1 MPRIVLIYTA
11 CAVLCC
17 ALHSAA
23 HAATLSPEQTVA
35 AVQEALDKADEA
47 RLDELMDVNGVI
59 GQGADIFLERARTP
73 EGQADLPPF
82 LAMTL
87 SSIESS
93 PQGRLIARGLLQKA
107 AEEFVRFGVR
117 SGSFGG
123 KGRETPKSKNM
134 WSALF
139 EGASLGRKEIQQV
152 GKAVPEGGGVYVPCI
167 VFDHGSQRVY
177 IVEAALTK
185 NASGVW
191 RITAIRNMNDLMD
204 QVRQE
209 SRAL

>member
-1 MPRIVLIYTA
+1 MPKALLMYAA
-11 CAVLCC
+11 CAVMCC

-23 HAATLSPEQTVA
+23 LAAALSPEQTVA

-47 RLDELMDVNGVI
+47 RLNELMDVNAII
-59 GQGADIFLERARTP
+59 GQGVDIFLARARTP
-73 EGQADLPPF
+73 EGQADLSPF

-93 PQGRLIARGLLQKA
+93 PQGRVIARGLLQKA
-107 AEEFVRFGVR
+107 AEEFISFGVR
-117 SGSFGG
+117 SGAFGG
-123 KGRETPKSKNM
+123 KGREAPQSKDM
-134 WSALF
+134 WSSLF

-152 GKAVPEGGGVYVPCI
+152 GRAVRDGEGVYVPCI
-167 VFDHGSQRVY
+167 VFDHGSQRTYV
-177 IVEAALTK
+177 VEANLRK

-191 RITAIRNMNDLMD
+191 RITAIRNMNDVMD

-209 SRAL
+209 SKSI